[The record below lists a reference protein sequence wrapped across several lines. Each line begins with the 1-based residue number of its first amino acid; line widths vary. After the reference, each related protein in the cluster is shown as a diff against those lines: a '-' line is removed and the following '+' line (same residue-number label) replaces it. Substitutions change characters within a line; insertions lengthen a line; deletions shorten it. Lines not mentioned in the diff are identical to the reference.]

1 MNKHQG
7 YILLELVIT
16 LIVFAVLAVM
26 AAPMV
31 SSIKAETDL
40 NDSTESLIAVIKKAQ
55 ADAQLERRVIKVNLN
70 TNNASSDSEYTW
82 SSTGNAK
89 LYKSPAEKAF
99 YFGTNGRL
107 QQSITSTKPISLVIL
122 GVCNGSGNTFS
133 RQITINYLGV
143 ITDKEVANCV

>member
-16 LIVFAVLAVM
+16 LIIFAVLAVM

-70 TNNASSDSEYTW
+70 TNNASSDVEYT
-82 SSTGNAK
+82 
-89 LYKSPAEKAF
+89 
-99 YFGTNGRL
+99 
-107 QQSITSTKPISLVIL
+107 
-122 GVCNGSGNTFS
+122 
-133 RQITINYLGV
+133 
-143 ITDKEVANCV
+143 

>member
-16 LIVFAVLAVM
+16 LIIFAVLAVM

-70 TNNASSDSEYTW
+70 TNNASSDGE
-82 SSTGNAK
+82 
-89 LYKSPAEKAF
+89 
-99 YFGTNGRL
+99 
-107 QQSITSTKPISLVIL
+107 
-122 GVCNGSGNTFS
+122 
-133 RQITINYLGV
+133 
-143 ITDKEVANCV
+143 

>member
-16 LIVFAVLAVM
+16 LIIFAVLAVM

-55 ADAQLERRVIKVNLN
+55 ADAQLERLDQ
-70 TNNASSDSEYTW
+70 SDT
-82 SSTGNAK
+82 
-89 LYKSPAEKAF
+89 
-99 YFGTNGRL
+99 FG
-107 QQSITSTKPISLVIL
+107 PP
-122 GVCNGSGNTFS
+122 
-133 RQITINYLGV
+133 
-143 ITDKEVANCV
+143 